1 MHSHRGASRPTLA
14 IVGGE
19 SLLGMEV
26 RELLEG
32 SSLAVNIKLIASTE
46 ALNTS
51 DAANTSIIAAVRDE
65 PVVINSIEMAD
76 LGSAEVLVLAGEQD
90 SGRKAY
96 ERVESLKPAPLVID
110 VNGGLED
117 HPGTRL
123 RAPMAEPPGTDAPAA
138 IQVIAHPA
146 AIAIALFLA
155 HLRKAGVI
163 RRSVVEI
170 FEPAS
175 ERGQS
180 GIEELQKQTVALLSF
195 KPLPKEVY
203 DTQVAFNLLPEY
215 GSDSPHKLAE
225 IELKIDRHLAS
236 LLATDGNVPMPSLRV
251 MHGPVFHGYSISV
264 WAEFDENPGAD
275 AIMDALA
282 SNDIDLRVAGHE
294 PPSNVGVAGQ
304 CGIAVG
310 AIAADRNQPRA
321 YWFWIV
327 ADNLRIAAENVV
339 EVVREVLN

>member
-1 MHSHRGASRPTLA
+1 MHSHRGAPRSTLA

-19 SLLGMEV
+19 SLLGKEV
-26 RELLEG
+26 RELLES
-32 SSLAVNIKLIASTE
+32 SSLAVNIKLIAS
-46 ALNTS
+46 A
-51 DAANTSIIAAVRDE
+51 DAVNSTIIAAVRDE

-76 LGSAEVLVLAGEQD
+76 LGSAEVIVLAGEQG
-90 SGRKAY
+90 SSRKAY
-96 ERVESLKPAPLVID
+96 EQIESVKPAPVLID
-110 VNGGLED
+110 VNGALED

-123 RAPMAEPPGTDAPAA
+123 RAPMAEQPEVEGAAA

-163 RRSVVEI
+163 RRSVIEI

-175 ERGQS
+175 ERGKS

-203 DTQVAFNLLPEY
+203 DTQVAFNLLPEF

-264 WAEFDENPGAD
+264 WAEFDQNPGTD

-282 SNDIDLRVAGHE
+282 SNDIDLRAATHE

-304 CGIAVG
+304 RGITVG
-310 AIAADRNQPRA
+310 AIAPDRNHPRA
-321 YWFWIV
+321 FWFWIV

-339 EVVREVLN
+339 EVVREALK

>member
-1 MHSHRGASRPTLA
+1 MHSHRAAPRPTLA

-19 SLLGMEV
+19 SLLGKEV

-32 SSLAVNIKLIASTE
+32 SSLALNIKLIA
-46 ALNTS
+46 AADAVNT
-51 DAANTSIIAAVRDE
+51 TIIAAVRDE

-76 LGSAEVLVLAGEQD
+76 LGSAEIVVLAGEQE
-90 SGRKAY
+90 SSQKAY
-96 ERVESLKPAPLVID
+96 EQIESGKPAPLVID

-123 RAPMAEPPGTDAPAA
+123 RAPMAEPPETDAAAA

-146 AIAIALFLA
+146 AIAIALFLS

-175 ERGQS
+175 ERGKS

-195 KPLPKEVY
+195 KPLPKEIY

-215 GSDSPHKLAE
+215 GSDSPHKLAG

-236 LLATDGNVPMPSLRV
+236 LLATEGTVPMPSLRV

-264 WAEFDENPGAD
+264 WTEFDENPGTD

-282 SNDIDLRVAGHE
+282 SNDIDLRVASHE

-304 CGIAVG
+304 RGITVG
-310 AIAADRNQPRA
+310 AIAADRNDPRA
-321 YWFWIV
+321 FWFWIV

-339 EVVREVLN
+339 EVVRESLN

>member
-1 MHSHRGASRPTLA
+1 MHSHRGQSRPTLA

-19 SLLGMEV
+19 SLLGKEV

-32 SSLAVNIKLIASTE
+32 SSLAVNIKLIAAT
-46 ALNTS
+46 
-51 DAANTSIIAAVRDE
+51 DAVNTSIIAAVRDE

-76 LGSAEVLVLAGEQD
+76 LGSAEVLVLAGEQE
-90 SGRKAY
+90 SSRKAY
-96 ERVESLKPAPLVID
+96 EQIASIKAAPGVTHVVID

-123 RAPMAEPPGTDAPAA
+123 RAPMAELPGTDAPAA

-146 AIAIALFLA
+146 AIAIAFFLA
-155 HLRKAGVI
+155 HLRKAGAI

-175 ERGQS
+175 ERGRS

-195 KPLPKEVY
+195 KPLPKELY

-225 IELKIDRHLAS
+225 IELKVDRHLAS
-236 LLATDGNVPMPSLRV
+236 LLATDGNVPMPSLRI
-251 MHGPVFHGYSISV
+251 MHAPVFHGYSISV
-264 WAEFDENPGAD
+264 WAEFAENPGTD

-304 CGIAVG
+304 RGITVG
-310 AIAADRNQPRA
+310 GIAADRNQPRA

-327 ADNLRIAAENVV
+327 TDNLRITAENVV
-339 EVVREVLN
+339 EVVREVLK